1 MSARVP
7 REGYGPTRLLLV
19 FGLVLLGHVGVGRLA
34 MEAWLVRSA
43 PESLPS
49 FGARTDE
56 ASPFLMVIIDGLRE
70 PSAWATDDPPM
81 PWFQSFAKRGAY
93 GTAIAGEP
101 TLTAPC
107 VRALL
112 TGRRPDPLVAVKR
125 FAKKVAVPANKVL
138 AEAVEAAQV
147 FALFWCFPTGDQH
160 PIMGIRMEVVA

>member
-19 FGLVLLGHVGVGRLA
+19 FGLVLLGLVGVGRLA

-81 PWFQSFAKRGAY
+81 PWFQSFAKRGR
-93 GTAIAGEP
+93 TASIQG
-101 TLTAPC
+101 
-107 VRALL
+107 V
-112 TGRRPDPLVAVKR
+112 RPDAKPRTAVSH
-125 FAKKVAVPANKVL
+125 AH
-138 AEAVEAAQV
+138 QY
-147 FALFWCFPTGDQH
+147 Q
-160 PIMGIRMEVVA
+160 